1 MRHGRYAHRC
11 WWFGF
16 GGKGCV
22 VVTVGFEKD
31 APRPLAERPNDLI
44 DFMHAVRT
52 GLLGWQRG
60 EVAGTVQPW
69 RTS

>member
-1 MRHGRYAHRC
+1 MRHGRYAHRY

-16 GGKGCV
+16 GAKGCV
-22 VVTVGFEKD
+22 LVAVGFEKN
-31 APRPLAERPNDLI
+31 PRPLVERPYDLV
-44 DFMHAVRT
+44 DFMLAARA

>member
-1 MRHGRYAHRC
+1 MRHGRYTRRC
-11 WWFGF
+11 WSFGF
-16 GGKGCV
+16 GAKGCV
-22 VVTVGFEKD
+22 VVTVDLEKD
-31 APRPLAERPNDLI
+31 PLPLAERPGDLI
-44 DFMHAVRT
+44 DFMPAARA

>member
-1 MRHGRYAHRC
+1 MRRGRYAHRC
-11 WWFGF
+11 WWFGI
-16 GGKGCV
+16 GAKGCV
-22 VVTVGFEKD
+22 VVGAGFEKE
-31 APRPLAERPNDLI
+31 PRPLVERSNDLI
-44 DFMHAVRT
+44 DFMPAARA